1 MAVLFITLICGA
13 VGVLLGHR
21 ILREHRAVVRLSVGA
36 LMGSAAPHLIF
47 VPTRYCVTDSQYH
60 DLVTFHLLGAAWTLT
75 TAYVVSVLA
84 GSLIAAGAL
93 YAARFVGRTRNRG
106 NSTGT
111 FPSRGGLFPFLLLLP
126 TLAHIVIF
134 TYLPA
139 IRTLRLGSQ
148 TARLGIDR
156 TVESCLSNYTE
167 LIAGRT
173 GNANYHL
180 LNDGSL
186 FRVEGAEFADVLR
199 TSFVLTFLIII
210 LTNVS
215 ALIISNYAAR
225 RFRGAG
231 IYRALL
237 IWPFLLSGVASALI
251 LRTIFAPETGLL
263 NEVLA
268 QVGIDAPEWLLST
281 AWAPV
286 VVTVTA
292 SWNIVGFNILFY
304 IAAMQNVP
312 PHLLEAA
319 ELDGAGA
326 WHRFRHVTFPS
337 IAPVVLFLV
346 FFNTT
351 YSFFD
356 TFGIIHNLTGGGP
369 VNSTTNLI
377 YNIYDQ
383 GILSK
388 DLGRAAAQSLVLMV
402 IAALVGLLQF
412 KIAERR
418 ITYAS

>member
-1 MAVLFITLICGA
+1 MAAAT
-13 VGVLLGHR
+13 R
-21 ILREHRAVVRLSVGA
+21 RE
-36 LMGSAAPHLIF
+36 PF
-47 VPTRYCVTDSQYH
+47 P
-60 DLVTFHLLGAAWTLT
+60 
-75 TAYVVSVLA
+75 
-84 GSLIAAGAL
+84 AGA
-93 YAARFVGRTRNRG
+93 
-106 NSTGT
+106 
-111 FPSRGGLFPFLLLLP
+111 GLVPFLLLLP
-126 TLAHIVIF
+126 TLAHIAVF

-139 IRTLRLGSQ
+139 IRTLRLGTQ

-156 TVESCLSNYTE
+156 TAESCLSNYTE
-167 LIAGRT
+167 LLAGRT
-173 GNANYHL
+173 GSANYHF

-186 FRVEGAEFADVLR
+186 FRADGAEFADVLR

-215 ALIISNYAAR
+215 ALIISNCAAR

-251 LRTIFAPETGLL
+251 LRTFFAPETGLF
-263 NEVLA
+263 NTVLA
-268 QVGIDAPEWLLST
+268 RLGIDAPEWLLST

-286 VVTVTA
+286 VVAVTA

-304 IAAMQNVP
+304 VAALQNVP
-312 PHLLEAA
+312 PHLLDAA
-319 ELDGAGA
+319 ELDGAGP
-326 WHRFRHVTFPS
+326 WHRFCHVTFPS

-356 TFGIIHNLTGGGP
+356 TFGIIQNLTGGGP

-388 DLGRAAAQSLVLMV
+388 DLGRAAAQSFVLMA
-402 IAALVGLLQF
+402 IAAIVGLLQF